1 MPPRVEH
8 LHAWIYQL
16 HGKSGV
22 GMEGAAPLTYGTIA
36 DWARLTGVEPTGDD
50 VEALM
55 RLDLVM
61 LTEYRAKA
69 APEPTMQQPPE
80 IPNGSRRR

>member
-1 MPPRVEH
+1 
-8 LHAWIYQL
+8 
-16 HGKSGV
+16 
-22 GMEGAAPLTYGTIA
+22 MEGAAPLTYGTIA

-61 LTEYRAKA
+61 LTAYRPKKED
-69 APEPTMQQPPE
+69 APPMPQPPE
-80 IPNGSRRR
+80 VPSGHRRR